1 LGDLAA
7 DISRPLEITPGVP
20 RTVSGTFFVTDVWFR
35 WFRRRHVSG
44 FINNTDLFEKC
55 FGRRKRTHLSGWVL
69 VCLPEVMR
77 DFRASAA
84 LAVESGADK
93 ELQREIEEWMET
105 ASGFWRGKTAQT
117 LEDKAAKSKAKPKLF
132 RVGARDWLAAATCM
146 LKVTADKSILDYVVT
161 AEMQKAVPP
170 SRWPALTVCIDQ
182 GSDGM
187 AAVSYLMYRLNC
199 NIMVL
204 PDPSHR
210 VWNDCQLALKA
221 AKLWG
226 LTMVMSKV
234 FSLDHGPWADAKWY
248 EQSKE
253 AADVYLATTGC
264 HSCPLFQELLGRILS
279 DTGDA
284 SRIAEDGIELETWRS
299 IPDAFQQK
307 MQKVSMSRWFG
318 WVDSA
323 QSMLQVWHRRLLVY
337 LYISMA
343 EGWVQHSAASD
354 FIKVVKVS
362 KQPAECEQVEDAL
375 PTARDLPELQK
386 LRLQCKNSLQLTT
399 TMLMDPDLRQLVHA
413 IVLALGPFKA
423 WHSRQL
429 KALKSVGGSARFY
442 MEEAHGASMDS
453 LRAVAGKMADVGFW
467 QELGLWAPG
476 DAKPFA
482 DEGAS
487 HPVVL
492 SNDAVADQV
501 GSLILPLLRHRSRSM
516 LMHTRGLP
524 HCFAGLLDVSGS
536 GKTLLWMQKLDECW
550 NGGVAEAK
558 GIFWTRL
565 RGRSSMQLVVT
576 KQA

>member
-1 LGDLAA
+1 MLDSIMGCLG
-7 DISRPLEITPGVP
+7 
-20 RTVSGTFFVTDVWFR
+20 
-35 WFRRRHVSG
+35 
-44 FINNTDLFEKC
+44 
-55 FGRRKRTHLSGWVL
+55 
-69 VCLPEVMR
+69 CLPQVMR
-77 DFRASAA
+77 DFRASVA
-84 LAVESGADK
+84 LALECGAEK
-93 ELQREIEEWMET
+93 ELEHEIEEWMGK
-105 ASGFWRGKTAQT
+105 ASEFWRGKAAQT
-117 LEDKAAKSKAKPKLF
+117 GEEKAAKRKARPKLF
-132 RVGARDWLAAATCM
+132 RVGARDWLASADCM
-146 LKVTADKSILDYVVT
+146 LKATADRSILDYVVT
-161 AEMQKAVPP
+161 AGMQQAVPP
-170 SRWPALTVCIDQ
+170 SRWPALTICIDQ

-187 AAVSYLMYRLNC
+187 AAVSYLMNRLSC
-199 NIMVL
+199 NILVL

-264 HSCPLFQELLGRILS
+264 SCPLFQELLGRILS

-284 SRIAEDGIELETWRS
+284 SRIAEQGIELETWRS
-299 IPDAFQQK
+299 IPDAFQHK

-318 WVDSA
+318 WVSSA

-343 EGWVQHSAASD
+343 EGWVQHAAASD

-362 KQPAECEQVEDAL
+362 RGPAEVEGGEDTL

-386 LRLQCKNSLQLTT
+386 LRLQCKNSLQMTT

-413 IVLALGPFKA
+413 IVLVLGPFKL
-423 WHSRQL
+423 WHVGQL
-429 KALKSVGGSARFY
+429 KALQSVDGSAKFY
-442 MEEAHGASMDS
+442 MEEARGASMDS
-453 LRAVAGKMADVGFW
+453 LRAVAGMMADTGFW

-487 HPVVL
+487 HPLVL

-501 GSLILPLLRHRSRSM
+501 GSLILPVLRHRSRSM
-516 LMHTRGLP
+516 MLLTRGLP
-524 HCFAGLLDVSGS
+524 HIFAGLLDVTEAGRI
-536 GKTLLWMQKLDECW
+536 LEWMQKLDECW
-550 NGGVAEAK
+550 NSGVAEAK
-558 GIFWTRL
+558 GPFWSRL

-576 KQA
+576 KQD